1 MSYKQ
6 MPVVITEDMKL
17 RIPLHF
23 SKKECEDLLSLIEE
37 TSLQDSDNYKLIY
50 LKLNEYKDDTQ

>member
-23 SKKECEDLLSLIEE
+23 SKTECDDLLSLIEE
-37 TSLQDSDNYKLIY
+37 TCLQDSDNYKLIY
-50 LKLNEYKDDTQ
+50 LKISEYKDSL

>member
-1 MSYKQ
+1 

-23 SKKECEDLLSLIEE
+23 SKTECDDLLSLIEE
-37 TSLQDSDNYKLIY
+37 TCLQDSDNYKLIY
-50 LKLNEYKDDTQ
+50 LKISEYKDSL

>member
-23 SKKECEDLLSLIEE
+23 SKTECENLLTLIEE
-37 TSLQDSDNYKLIY
+37 EELQDSDTYKVIY
-50 LKLNEYKDDTQ
+50 LKLNEYKDAL

>member
-23 SKKECEDLLSLIEE
+23 SKTECEDLLTLIEE
-37 TSLQDSDNYKLIY
+37 EELQDSDTYKVIY
-50 LKLNEYKDDTQ
+50 LKLNEYKDAL